1 MTEKIQVEVSRDLEP
16 LMPRFLD
23 RRRQEIDTFRAQLAA
38 GNFEALR
45 IGGHSLK
52 GSGGG
57 YGFAE
62 LSRIGAAI
70 EAAAKAAN
78 APVIETALQEYADY
92 LARVEVV
99 FV

>member
-1 MTEKIQVEVSRDLEP
+1 MTEKISVEVSRDLEP

-23 RRRQEIDTFRAQLAA
+23 RRHKEIDTFRAQLAA

-57 YGFAE
+57 YGFVE

-70 EAAAKAAN
+70 ETAAKAAN
-78 APVIETALQEYADY
+78 VPVIETALREYADY
-92 LARVEVV
+92 LARVEVT